1 MEARGLKRKIIMH
14 VGPTNSGKT
23 YNALRALAS
32 AESGYY
38 AGPLRLLAQEIWE
51 RFNRGTIEPLIPNP
65 TKSSNVVP
73 CNLITGE
80 DRREVSPDAR
90 LQSCTI
96 EMLTLL
102 QRFHVGV
109 VDEIQMMADRD
120 RGGSWTFA
128 LIASNVR
135 ELHLCGEE
143 TAVPLVRSMLKETGD
158 DLTVK
163 YYKRLTPMH
172 VDTESLNGNWANVR
186 KGDCVVTFSRDGIF
200 ALKRQI
206 EAVTGLRC
214 AVAYG
219 RLPPEIRSEQAALFN
234 DPDSGYDVMV
244 ASDAVGMGLNLKI
257 KRIVFAMLHK
267 FNGAE
272 RAPLPIS
279 QVKQIAGR
287 AGRYGLHGDTP
298 SPGLATTFYP
308 ADLPWLKHAIDQ
320 PNKPLQRAI
329 RSFVLDDIR
338 KFIYLLP
345 EGVSLREISDL
356 LLACARVGKEYT
368 LAGGSL
374 NDASIVLDQYIREL
388 SVEERFLFWLS
399 PHACGKSTPEG
410 AVSVLFAQAHVR
422 GDPITPTQCLAGTGM
437 LETHLSIKAKML
449 SGDPPR
455 ASGYILN
462 LLESLHKCLE
472 LYIWYA
478 YRLPSTFAYAR
489 EAVALQK
496 EVQSSIEWGL
506 QGIAERRALNRVP
519 HDAKAWQQK
528 RQDEKIEFTNRS
540 IGSQTVTDFSST
552 PQPPSLVKMFNKD
565 LMRPPRARRASRV
578 P

>member
-1 MEARGLKRKIIMH
+1 MEELRALQSGEPVDEELWDMDRIKYDMAEISRNVAIDSALSIRLCHFISERRKGTPLGNVVSEVFRCADLRHFHMDMEARGLKRKIIMH

-51 RFNRGTIEPLIPNP
+51 RFNRGTIEPLIPDP

-244 ASDAVGMGLNLKI
+244 ASDAVGMGLNLY
-257 KRIVFAMLHK
+257 
-267 FNGAE
+267 
-272 RAPLPIS
+272 APNLSSSATRPI
-279 QVKQIAGR
+279 
-287 AGRYGLHGDTP
+287 H
-298 SPGLATTFYP
+298 
-308 ADLPWLKHAIDQ
+308 
-320 PNKPLQRAI
+320 
-329 RSFVLDDIR
+329 
-338 KFIYLLP
+338 LL
-345 EGVSLREISDL
+345 S
-356 LLACARVGKEYT
+356 
-368 LAGGSL
+368 
-374 NDASIVLDQYIREL
+374 
-388 SVEERFLFWLS
+388 
-399 PHACGKSTPEG
+399 
-410 AVSVLFAQAHVR
+410 
-422 GDPITPTQCLAGTGM
+422 
-437 LETHLSIKAKML
+437 
-449 SGDPPR
+449 
-455 ASGYILN
+455 
-462 LLESLHKCLE
+462 
-472 LYIWYA
+472 
-478 YRLPSTFAYAR
+478 
-489 EAVALQK
+489 
-496 EVQSSIEWGL
+496 
-506 QGIAERRALNRVP
+506 
-519 HDAKAWQQK
+519 
-528 RQDEKIEFTNRS
+528 
-540 IGSQTVTDFSST
+540 
-552 PQPPSLVKMFNKD
+552 
-565 LMRPPRARRASRV
+565 
-578 P
+578 